1 MGSDLLVVKNGL
13 FKTSIEINNMPS
25 PKISKG
31 PQISQEDAGVESG
44 GVIY

>member
-13 FKTSIEINNMPS
+13 FKTSIAINKMPP
-25 PKISKG
+25 PKITEG